1 MSAARRPPSSRRGR
15 RNRVWLRSAVL
26 VVVALAAAACA
37 EPQLDEPAQPQ
48 GEPEPP
54 GSEEPDPARD
64 ELVTQLEA
72 FAAAV
77 EEIRAPLRAAI
88 DADDATR
95 VRTAAEDA
103 LEAFATDADDTTV
116 FPSQLGES
124 ERESGG
130 DDLLRTTLA
139 QARTASGELGGDAV
153 EILRDPIAGDLG
165 AWERSPQEMFEA
177 TVAAVEG
184 VDDLDAATD
193 AVLDLAGEGPR
204 AIAWLA
210 LARDTSDD
218 QLAVEAA
225 TQADGHL
232 EVIVLAVGF
241 VLDEAAQ
248 DDAADDAADGGEDE
262 DGGSEADDDED
273 AAS

>member
-1 MSAARRPPSSRRGR
+1 MWLGSA
-15 RNRVWLRSAVL
+15 LL
-26 VVVALAAAACA
+26 VAVALAAAACA

-48 GEPEPP
+48 GEPEPL
-54 GSEEPDPARD
+54 GSEGPDPARE

-77 EEIRAPLRAAI
+77 EEVRAPLRAAI

-95 VRTAAEDA
+95 VRMAAEDA
-103 LEAFATDADDTTV
+103 LEAFVADADDTTV
-116 FPSQLGES
+116 FPSQPGES
-124 ERESGG
+124 ERMAGG

-139 QARTASGELGGDAV
+139 QARTAGGELGGDAV

-165 AWERSPQEMFEA
+165 AWERSPQEMLEA
-177 TVAAVEG
+177 TVAAVED

-232 EVIVLAVGF
+232 EVIGLAVGF
-241 VLDEAAQ
+241 VLDAPD
-248 DDAADDAADGGEDE
+248 DDADDGAEGEDG
-262 DGGSEADDDED
+262 DPDADDDADAGDAAED
-273 AAS
+273 AAP